1 MKAYYVYYNGTR
13 KRTFYSGMEAA
24 KWVSA
29 EIRTGADE
37 DLFVITSNPAYTPD
51 PPTQLPFNG

>member
-1 MKAYYVYYNGTR
+1 VKAYYVYYNGTR

-29 EIRTGADE
+29 EIRTGANE
-37 DLFVITSNPAYTPD
+37 DLFVITSNPNYRPE
-51 PPTQLPFNG
+51 PPEVLL